1 MQEDEEDDFKVNN
14 DINTP
19 ASQEYIRNRLQEHQ
33 RMQERLE
40 GSPLMEESLN
50 SMSDQEDIEVQ
61 EASQI
66 NILPHVEK

>member
-1 MQEDEEDDFKVNN
+1 MQEDEEDDVKVNN

-50 SMSDQEDIEVQ
+50 SMNDQEDIEVQ